1 MKIKSLLMLL
11 IVFLFLAGCATTAT
25 VQLRDKAGSGKY
37 LTDEKGMTLYY
48 FKNDLDGQ
56 STCIDN
62 CVKRW
67 PVFYR
72 DIVTA
77 PAGLNAN
84 DFSTMSRIDGH
95 QQTLYRGRPLYY
107 WYDDKQPG
115 DMKGEGINKAWNVIY
130 PHKFKP

>member
-67 PVFYR
+67 PVFY
-72 DIVTA
+72 
-77 PAGLNAN
+77 
-84 DFSTMSRIDGH
+84 
-95 QQTLYRGRPLYY
+95 
-107 WYDDKQPG
+107 
-115 DMKGEGINKAWNVIY
+115 
-130 PHKFKP
+130 